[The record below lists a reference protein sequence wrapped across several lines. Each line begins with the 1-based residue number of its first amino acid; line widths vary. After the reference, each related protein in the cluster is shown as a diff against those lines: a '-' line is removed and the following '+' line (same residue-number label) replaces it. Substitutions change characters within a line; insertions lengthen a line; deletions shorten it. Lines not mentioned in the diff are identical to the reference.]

1 MIKNIKRFKKDMEKE
16 GNPIAEKDE
25 NGAQIYMDI
34 VPFTYQLPSEYNIFV
49 EEFKKYKDAIWIVKP
64 ISGAQGKGIYL
75 MNNLNSIKR
84 FDNRNMKDPHV
95 VSRFINSPLLLG
107 QKKFDLRIYVL
118 VTSYKPLKVW
128 LTE

>member
-1 MIKNIKRFKKDMEKE
+1 MQILNHFQNHGELTRKDLMIKNIKRFKKDMEKE

-95 VSRFINSPLLLG
+95 VSRFINSPLLIG
-107 QKKFDLRIYVL
+107 
-118 VTSYKPLKVW
+118 
-128 LTE
+128 